1 VPKIRFDQV
10 LALVLFCALL
20 ILHPT
25 WKTAEAAGPQKSGAL
40 SDSQNQNVGAP
51 TLTIK
56 APLLIPVYQGSLPP
70 QNTIASLSASAIYIM
85 DRDSG
90 AILYQKNSDA
100 PRYPASTAKM
110 MTAIVSRKVYS
121 LDRVLT
127 VKEAAFTTGTV
138 AGLKLGEEIT
148 VENLLKALLIPSG
161 NDAALVLGENHP
173 FGYQGFV
180 TQMNQLA
187 TALHLS
193 KTTFHNVSGLDSDN
207 ELSSARDLAILANEL
222 MKDPVLRSI
231 VGTSQTKVTDQSGQ
245 QVHYLKSTQ
254 ELYGEVPGVVGIK
267 TGTTEN
273 AGENL
278 ITEIDRGDHKVIIVV
293 LGSTDRFGE
302 TKYLINWV
310 FSHYEWQTVAKN

>member
-1 VPKIRFDQV
+1 MPKIRFDQI
-10 LALVLFCALL
+10 LALVLFCGLL

-25 WKTAEAAGPQKSGAL
+25 YKTAQAASTKLLPS
-40 SDSQNQNVGAP
+40 SDSQNVGVEAAQ
-51 TLTIK
+51 IK
-56 APLLIPVYQGSLPP
+56 APLTIPVYQGTLPKE
-70 QNTIASLSASAIYIM
+70 NSVASLSASAIYIM
-85 DRDSG
+85 DRESG
-90 AILYQKNSDA
+90 AILYQKNAND

-110 MTAIVSRKVYS
+110 MTALISRQVYS

-127 VKEAAFTTGTV
+127 VTEAAFTTGTV

-180 TQMNQLA
+180 VQMNQEA
-187 TALHLS
+187 KALHLN
-193 KTTFHNVSGLDSDN
+193 KTVFHNVSGLDSDN
-207 ELSSARDLAILANEL
+207 ELSTARDLAILANQL
-222 MKDPVLRSI
+222 MKDPVLREI
-231 VGTSQTKVTDQSGQ
+231 VGTSQTKITDQSGKQ
-245 QVHYLKSTQ
+245 IHYLRSTQ
-254 ELYGEVPGVVGIK
+254 ELYGQVPGVVGIK
-267 TGTTEN
+267 TGTTEF

-278 ITEIDRGDHKVIIVV
+278 ITEIDRGNHQVIIVV

-310 FSHYEWQTVAKN
+310 FSHYQWQTIDKN